1 MRFRHTKKL
10 FVIVACASLLQG
22 TAVIASASADQ
33 QASPAQMLQ
42 PVKPQTPEEKKR
54 LSNQVQTWMDELA
67 KQQPFAAWSGAEFT
81 VEPLGPGTHSWY
93 VSISA
98 GGSKV
103 GYMVVHA
110 TESGGFTLGEYGA
123 GKRPLFDMETLK
135 LSLARQG
142 VIADTK
148 GVNNANSEKS
158 SFSAEKLYRSGV
170 LAVWRVV
177 TADQEVL
184 YADAATGD
192 ILPTTD
198 STWRTANAAAS
209 TATASVIPLSAGIR
223 SNVYRNH
230 YGSSFDIYAELPW
243 LTNTAMKI
251 KYAEQLTKPLET
263 DVPIR
268 YVAELYDHTATFVWG
283 VVGYQQ
289 WSNNALYLALEEP
302 DPEGTG
308 LNRDHRYIG
317 LSDLSPVGSFY
328 R

>member
-10 FVIVACASLLQG
+10 FLIVACAALLQSAAG
-22 TAVIASASADQ
+22 IANASADQ
-33 QASPAQMLQ
+33 QASPVQTLQ

-54 LSNQVQTWMDELA
+54 LSDQVQTWMDELS
-67 KQQPFAAWSGAEFT
+67 KQQPFAAWSGADFT

-93 VSISA
+93 VSITA
-98 GGSKV
+98 GGNKV
-103 GYMVVHA
+103 GYMIVHA
-110 TESGGFTLGEYGA
+110 TESGGFMLGEYGA

-135 LSLARQG
+135 LSLVRQG
-142 VIADTK
+142 VITQES
-148 GVNNANSEKS
+148 ANSNEP
-158 SFSAEKLYRSGV
+158 SFNTEKLYQNGV

-177 TADQEVL
+177 TADHEVWF
-184 YADAATGD
+184 ADAATGD

-198 STWRTANAAAS
+198 KTWQA
-209 TATASVIPLSAGIR
+209 ATASVSATAASLFPSSAGIR
-223 SNVYRNH
+223 SKVYRDH

-243 LTNTAMKI
+243 LTNAAMKV
-251 KYAEQLTKPLET
+251 KYAEQLTKPLESDT
-263 DVPIR
+263 PIR

-308 LNRDHRYIG
+308 LNSEHRYIG